1 MTRTPKALKLTHN
14 WLGRLFM
21 NRKAL
26 GRGLGALLSSD
37 RTVDLGSET
46 SEVELDSIVPGPMQ
60 PRTHFDEASLESLA
74 DSIRTHGIVQPLLV
88 RRRDGG
94 YELIAGERRWR
105 AAKLAGIS
113 RVPVVVKEVPDDS
126 LLEIALIEN
135 IQRENLNP
143 IEEAQAYKKLIDTVG
158 LTQESLASRVGRDR
172 TYITNYLRLLR
183 LPADVQQL
191 VKEGRLSTGHARA
204 LLALSHEDLQRRI
217 ARQIIDGGLSVRVT
231 EQLVQKTSEEKPTRR
246 SAPQAVD
253 PNVKAAE
260 TKLRRALGTQV
271 KILQAADGRG
281 KVEISFFST
290 QDLDRIYTL
299 LMSPAQV

>member
-1 MTRTPKALKLTHN
+1 
-14 WLGRLFM
+14 M

-37 RTVDLGSET
+37 STIDLGAEP
-46 SEVELDSIVPGPMQ
+46 SEVEIDSIVPGPMQ

-74 DSIRTHGIVQPLLV
+74 DSIRAHGIVQPLLV

-113 RVPVVVKEVPDDS
+113 RVPVVVKDVADDN

-143 IEEAQAYKKLIDTVG
+143 IEEAQAYKKLIETVG
-158 LTQESLASRVGRDR
+158 LTQESLATRVGRDR
-172 TYITNYLRLLR
+172 SYITNYLRLLR
-183 LPADVQQL
+183 LPDDVQQL
-191 VKEGRLSTGHARA
+191 VKESRLSTGHART
-204 LLALSHEDLQRRI
+204 LLAIDQVDLQRRL
-217 ARQIIDGGLSVRVT
+217 ARQIIDGGLSVRAT
-231 EQLVQKTSEEKPTRR
+231 EQLVQKATEEKPARR

-253 PNVKAAE
+253 PNIKAAE
-260 TKLRRALGTQV
+260 TKLRRVLGTQV

-281 KVEISFFST
+281 RVEISFFNT

-299 LMSPAQV
+299 LMPRGVEI